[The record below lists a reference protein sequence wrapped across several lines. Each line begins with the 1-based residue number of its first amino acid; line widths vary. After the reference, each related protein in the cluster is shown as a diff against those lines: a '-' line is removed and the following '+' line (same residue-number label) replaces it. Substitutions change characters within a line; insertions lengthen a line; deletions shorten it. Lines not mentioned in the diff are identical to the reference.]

1 MGEFEFKDRFVEY
14 QFNGNYLQTNKYPKA
29 IFKGRMNPLVNLSK
43 PGDYEADVDGKLLI
57 HGVISSR
64 KIRIKIK
71 VLQNKILEVKSV
83 FIIPLKDHAIQIP
96 DEMESKIARIVGI
109 YLQTSL
115 VSKN

>member
-1 MGEFEFKDRFVEY
+1 M
-14 QFNGNYLQTNKYPKA
+14 
-29 IFKGRMNPLVNLSK
+29 INLSK

-83 FIIPLKDHAIQIP
+83 FIIPLKDHAIEIP
-96 DEMESKIARIVGI
+96 TDMQDKIARMVGI
-109 YLQTSL
+109 YLKTSL
-115 VSKN
+115 ICKN